1 MINLTN
7 LSPLHSQ
14 GDHVTCPVME
24 FQVDSLDPEPAAKQG
39 PRLRVEPIIA

>member
-7 LSPLHSQ
+7 LAPLHSQ
-14 GDHVTCPVME
+14 GGHVTRLVMA